1 MAEFERKVLFEY
13 DEPKEVG
20 THKIKRIK
28 KVPRGIRFRTENG
41 PILIEDVEVK
51 DSYTEEELLALL
63 PQ

>member
-13 DEPKEVG
+13 NEPKEVG
-20 THKIKRIK
+20 THKVKRIK
-28 KVPRGIRFRTENG
+28 QVPKGIRFRTEDG
-41 PILIEDVEVK
+41 PILIENVEKK